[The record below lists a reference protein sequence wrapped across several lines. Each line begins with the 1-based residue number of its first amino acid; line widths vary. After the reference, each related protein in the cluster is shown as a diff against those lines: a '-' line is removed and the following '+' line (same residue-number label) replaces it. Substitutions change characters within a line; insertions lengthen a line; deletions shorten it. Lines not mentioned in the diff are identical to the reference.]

1 MRMLFLVLAAR
12 SGAGVAGS
20 ELLQRREWPR
30 GVVLGLSRG
39 RDHYAVLAT
48 AHGAALS
55 SAAPQQRLQ
64 AVQRN
69 ASCLSGAMR
78 RLAGLCDGA
87 DPWARDAQSARV
99 PVAESAWLARS
110 AKAFPAFWALPRS
123 AQYLCCA
130 DGRPRCGLPRVAW
143 EPPAARSL
151 ALQVVVP
158 AGVVPGMAFAVN
170 LPGGGA
176 MQVICPPGDV
186 NATPHNRVG
195 GGFGRAA

>member
-1 MRMLFLVLAAR
+1 MRVLFLLLAAR

-39 RDHYAVLAT
+39 RDHYAVLAA

-78 RLAGLCDGA
+78 RLAGRCDGA
-87 DPWARDAQSARV
+87 DPWARDAQSARL
-99 PVAESAWLARS
+99 PVAESVWLARS
-110 AKAFPAFWALPRS
+110 AKAFPAFWALPSS
-123 AQYLCCA
+123 AQYSRCA

-143 EPPAARSL
+143 WLPVVRSL
-151 ALQVVVP
+151 VNTAQHRGARAPRVLHNKRSAWAGALS
-158 AGVVPGMAFAVN
+158 
-170 LPGGGA
+170 LSGA
-176 MQVICPPGDV
+176 QL
-186 NATPHNRVG
+186 
-195 GGFGRAA
+195 